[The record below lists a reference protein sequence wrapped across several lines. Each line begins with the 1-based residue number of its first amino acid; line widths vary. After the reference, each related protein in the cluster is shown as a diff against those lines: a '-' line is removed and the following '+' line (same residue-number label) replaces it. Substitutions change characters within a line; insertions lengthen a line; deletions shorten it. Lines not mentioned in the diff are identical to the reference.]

1 MSARAA
7 IAAAF
12 TACCAVLASCSSGPA
27 PARPATPVVV
37 EAPPSAPAPAP
48 LPPQA
53 PAAQPQPVVP
63 SETAKPEWIELTPKI
78 RANRTAR
85 VVEFEAVA
93 VLEVGFLEQLVCL
106 AGTREHESLFVF
118 DGKASDIHA
127 ALLLAGFE
135 AGSPGRWRE
144 VKAED
149 GSPRIE
155 GVAPKGTAVAITVLM
170 PDGAERPIDWFVRA
184 SPIGAVVDRAPPSR
198 FVFGGS
204 RFERSRRTGSERYA
218 ADSSG
223 SLIGLATFG
232 DETIGCAEVI
242 PDQAAVA
249 APVWEVWSERMPE
262 PGTRVRVRIAAKDAQ
277 GGDADAPSAASG
289 QIQIDKIQIDE
300 IQIDKT
306 QKQGSA
312 ETEPQA
318 EPFRGQDG
326 G

>member
-1 MSARAA
+1 VSARAA
-7 IAAAF
+7 IAAVFAAF
-12 TACCAVLASCSSGPA
+12 CAALASCASGPA
-27 PARPATPVVV
+27 PTQPATPIVAD
-37 EAPPSAPAPAP
+37 APAPAPAP

-53 PAAQPQPVVP
+53 PAAQPQPIVP
-63 SETAKPEWIELTPKI
+63 SESAKPEWIELTPKI

-106 AGTREHESLFVF
+106 VGTREHESLFVF

-144 VKAED
+144 VPAAD
-149 GSPRIE
+149 GATRIE
-155 GVAPKGTAVAITVLM
+155 GVPPQGTAVAITVLM

-184 SPIGAVVDRAPPSR
+184 SPVGAQVDRAPPSR

-204 RFERSRRTGSERYA
+204 RFERSRRTGAERYA

-223 SLIGLATFG
+223 SLIGLVTFG
-232 DETIGCAEVI
+232 DETIGCANVI
-242 PDQAAVA
+242 PDQVSAAE
-249 APVWEVWSERMPE
+249 PVWEVWSERMPE
-262 PGTRVRVRIAAKDAQ
+262 PGTRVRVRL
-277 GGDADAPSAASG
+277 SAAGERIQQRG
-289 QIQIDKIQIDE
+289 QQQG
-300 IQIDKT
+300 

-318 EPFRGQDG
+318 EPFRGQDEE
-326 G
+326 

>member
-7 IAAAF
+7 TAAVFAAF
-12 TACCAVLASCSSGPA
+12 CTALAACSSGPA
-27 PARPATPVVV
+27 PAQPAKAAQPGEV
-37 EAPPSAPAPAP
+37 EARAHAPAPAP
-48 LPPQA
+48 SHSAAANRTPEA
-53 PAAQPQPVVP
+53 AAEPA
-63 SETAKPEWIELTPKI
+63 TPEWIELTPKI
-78 RANRTAR
+78 RANRTTR

-144 VKAED
+144 LPAAD
-149 GSPRIE
+149 GAARIE
-155 GVAPKGTAVAITVLM
+155 GVPPQGTAVVITVLM

-184 SPIGAVVDRAPPSR
+184 SPVGAQVNRAPPSR

-223 SLIGLATFG
+223 SLIGLVTFG
-232 DETIGCAEVI
+232 DETIGCADVI
-242 PDQAAVA
+242 PDQVSAAE
-249 APVWEVWSERMPE
+249 PVWEVWSERMPE
-262 PGTRVRVRIAAKDAQ
+262 PGTLLRVRIAAT
-277 GGDADAPSAASG
+277 GDRV
-289 QIQIDKIQIDE
+289 
-300 IQIDKT
+300 